1 MFPLS
6 NVIVSPRYLLYWS
19 STNTYSSSFRTSIL
33 YNEKTAHS
41 VIHQPV
47 QTANPGWTVHSETS
61 RDLYTHDPSRFPH
74 ASPDLVKRSSN
85 PENNN
90 SVPVTPSENTTAP
103 LVLPQ
108 TEKALAKDWKYE
120 KGSIAASGIFSA
132 VALAALILLTVMMVK
147 KFRRRQRRKRE
158 GDNDPLEE
166 ARRRRESLMFC
177 KNTSARS
184 YMVEEQNDGQV
195 VRVFCTSRNRPHPS
209 IVDAPAQKIKSAAM
223 TIKTGA
229 SRHFGV
235 LGDADSGR
243 SSSIAKQI
251 VVVPSPLRSVVSRT
265 AVPGPQDGPTLGT
278 EIPHMPAAPADLRYP
293 ELDQDTTEA
302 EVTPSQSFRMSLF
315 RLPSIKPSNSP
326 LFSF

>member
-1 MFPLS
+1 MGA
-6 NVIVSPRYLLYWS
+6 NI
-19 STNTYSSSFRTSIL
+19 YSSSFRSSIL

-41 VIHQPV
+41 VIRQPV
-47 QTANPGWTVHSETS
+47 QTVNPGRATHSEAS
-61 RDLYTHDPSRFPH
+61 RDLYSHDPSRFPH
-74 ASPDLVKRSSN
+74 ASPDLFKRSPN
-85 PENNN
+85 PEKTN
-90 SVPVTPSENTTAP
+90 SDPVTPSENKTAP
-103 LVLPQ
+103 LVLNQ
-108 TEKALAKDWKYE
+108 TEKTLAKDWKYE
-120 KGSIAASGIFSA
+120 KGSIAASSIFSA

-147 KFRRRQRRKRE
+147 KFRRWQRRKRE
-158 GDNDPLEE
+158 GDNNALDE

-184 YMVEEQNDGQV
+184 YMVEEENDGQV
-195 VRVFCTSRNRPHPS
+195 VRVFCTSRNKPRAS
-209 IVDAPAQKIKSAAM
+209 IVGAPVQKLKSAAT

-229 SRHFGV
+229 SRHLGV

-243 SSSIAKQI
+243 SGSIAKQI

-265 AVPGPQDGPTLGT
+265 AIPGSQDGPTLGT
-278 EIPHMPAAPADLRYP
+278 ELPHTPAAPADLRYP

-302 EVTPSQSFRMSLF
+302 EVTPSQSFRRSLF